1 MAGLATHLVAV
12 LALSIAQGSAGMNS
26 GEGKWPDERRPPS
39 STDASRLDPTLEML
53 RIAQCIVDRSRTRAT
68 NLLSTEVGSSAEA
81 RVEGA
86 TRLSFEKCMV
96 AGKVFTFKILMFR
109 GALRSEEHTSE
120 MQSLMRISNA
130 VFCLQKKTLHVLV
143 PE

>member
-86 TRLSFEKCMV
+86 TRHSFEKCMV
-96 AGKVFTFKILMFR
+96 AGK
-109 GALRSEEHTSE
+109 RSEERRGGKAGVSTCRTRWSPSHYTT
-120 MQSLMRISNA
+120 NNN
-130 VFCLQKKTLHVLV
+130 T
-143 PE
+143 